1 VGEGF
6 RVQGQFFEGKKTV
19 QTLRG
24 RKACI
29 SASRERGA
37 SRALGGGDKQ
47 MAEAIH
53 RHRDINRTCVT
64 GDTAGTTPLVR
75 SPRSPLHTPYAWQN
89 KNRRNIGDKK
99 LPAREREENDVAAGA
114 RYPSTPH
121 ALSPARLTI
130 VPVCWPLPPLD
141 ARSGRESPDRNPP
154 PESALPPRAAINKIA
169 SLPETA
175 PCLRS
180 DHTAFPTTR
189 DGYRANGLTCT
200 PTHHVPRFD

>member
-1 VGEGF
+1 MQGRVGEGF

-64 GDTAGTTPLVR
+64 GDTARTTPLVR

-99 LPAREREENDVAAGA
+99 LPAREREDE
-114 RYPSTPH
+114 RRRRRRSIPFHPSRPK
-121 ALSPARLTI
+121 P
-130 VPVCWPLPPLD
+130 
-141 ARSGRESPDRNPP
+141 RSFD
-154 PESALPPRAAINKIA
+154 
-169 SLPETA
+169 
-175 PCLRS
+175 
-180 DHTAFPTTR
+180 
-189 DGYRANGLTCT
+189 YRARVLASASARC
-200 PTHHVPRFD
+200 PQRP